1 MLHNAREFNKS
12 SSGTELVVDGS
23 GSGGSSIGGEEGE
36 EEESFL
42 GLGWGSVEWAVM
54 LLGIG
59 TTVAAIS
66 WMVRYQS
73 LCHSQLEHERMAAT
87 RLRK

>member
-1 MLHNAREFNKS
+1 MLHNDGEFNKS
-12 SSGTELVVDGS
+12 SSGTEPVVDGS
-23 GSGGSSIGGEEGE
+23 GSGGSIGGEEGE

-66 WMVRYQS
+66 WMVR
-73 LCHSQLEHERMAAT
+73 
-87 RLRK
+87 